1 MHAYIHIYIY
11 IYLLNYVLYIYIY
24 IHFYLLAVV
33 CSCGGCVFQ
42 QKGNGRESKESNCVL
57 PLKVFFI
64 QGVDSSST
72 GCIPDPF
79 DMISST

>member
-1 MHAYIHIYIY
+1 MSIHACMHIYILY
-11 IYLLNYVLYIYIY
+11 IYIYIY

-42 QKGNGRESKESNCVL
+42 QKGNGRESKESNL

>member
-1 MHAYIHIYIY
+1 MHACIHTYIYIY
-11 IYLLNYVLYIYIY
+11 IYLLNYVLYIY